1 MKNANPLEIELK
13 LALPTTSLEAVER
26 HPLLAESAETLTL
39 ANTYFDTPNGAL
51 SRAGIALRLRRQGD
65 RTLQTVKTRGQ
76 GGGGLSTRQEWEW
89 SVNGAL
95 DLDALAALPPFEGTL
110 DEALGKLA
118 PVLATDFVRRR
129 WLVEH
134 QGSTIELV
142 LDQGEIRAGEARAT
156 IQELELELKAG
167 NAESLWALA
176 LALAEAI
183 PLRPSESSKA
193 ARGNQLSRGA
203 WPLPDATTPSQWLH
217 RGLIALDAHLDSADD
232 TFQADAKSAFTA
244 LTTHSELDETL
255 RPTAQ
260 TLLDT
265 FDTRGSDPHFGHAA
279 LALAHRLAIESAL
292 S

>member
-13 LALPTTSLEAVER
+13 LALPTASLDRVER
-26 HPLLAESAETLTL
+26 HPRLTEGAEALTL
-39 ANTYFDTPNGAL
+39 ANTYFDTPDGAL

-65 RTLQTVKTRGQ
+65 RTLQTVKTKGQ
-76 GGGGLSTRQEWEW
+76 GGGGLSARQEWEW
-89 SVNGAL
+89 PVDGAL
-95 DLDALAALPPFEGTL
+95 DLDAMAALPPFEGAL
-110 DEALGKLA
+110 DETLGRLA

-167 NAESLWALA
+167 DAASLWALA
-176 LALAEAI
+176 MALAEAI

-203 WPLPDATTPSQWLH
+203 WPLPAATTPSQWLH
-217 RGLIALDAHLDSADD
+217 RGLVALDAHLDSTDD
-232 TFQADAKSAFTA
+232 SFQADAKSAFTA
-244 LTTHSELDETL
+244 LAVHPELDEAL

-260 TLLDT
+260 ALLDA
-265 FDTRGSDPHFGHAA
+265 FDTRDSDPHFGHAA